1 MSLLPPLSSICR
13 VHSGVDCTVPT
24 RDPAASKPSQDS
36 WKWQEYDEEKGDE
49 SCSLADSGRHH
60 FSGHR
65 DQERRTWHAHCD
77 DRHDR
82 RQSEGFLRRRVFDQ
96 CVSSET
102 IQPQEG
108 PTCKAQ
114 EKWIDWNRNEVGCPL
129 HGADG
134 RDVNKQAR
142 ICTKFGIVPAQK
154 MRPRNRNSE
163 ARNHNHPLATAL
175 DCHTL

>member
-1 MSLLPPLSSICR
+1 MLGEQASTNKDCNKIICLLELLAAGYRARSASHPEGVYMDRLR
-13 VHSGVDCTVPT
+13 GSGPQHP
-24 RDPAASKPSQDS
+24 RDPAVSKPSQDS
-36 WKWQEYDEEKGDE
+36 GKWQEYDEEKGGD

-60 FSGHR
+60 FSRHC
-65 DQERRTWHAHCD
+65 DQEQRTWHAHCD

-114 EKWIDWNRNEVGCPL
+114 EKWID
-129 HGADG
+129 
-134 RDVNKQAR
+134 
-142 ICTKFGIVPAQK
+142 
-154 MRPRNRNSE
+154 
-163 ARNHNHPLATAL
+163 
-175 DCHTL
+175 